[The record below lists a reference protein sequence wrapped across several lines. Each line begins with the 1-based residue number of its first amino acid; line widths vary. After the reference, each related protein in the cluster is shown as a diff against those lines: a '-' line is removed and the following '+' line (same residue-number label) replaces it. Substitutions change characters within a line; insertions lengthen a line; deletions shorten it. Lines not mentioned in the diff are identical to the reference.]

1 LKAVKYQVLDSF
13 FVSPFCGISII
24 SHHPIK
30 QVSFIFE
37 SSITLL
43 FLTNPNAETMKNEA
57 EKIMIY
63 DSHCP
68 LCQWYTGE
76 FVKQGMLT
84 ENGRLAFED
93 VTEETFQK
101 LDLVKSRH
109 EIPLMDA
116 NGGETLYGLD
126 SLKYMLG
133 LKFPKLI
140 QILNFQP
147 MYKLTKEFYS
157 LISYNRR
164 VISGSNEQGAN
175 FNCEPDFNLFYRLL
189 FISLTMIMASFSGIL
204 LAKELLNAELIDN
217 VQVFLPAMGLGWIAT
232 AMTARVFLDFKS
244 WMDYI
249 GHLGS
254 ILAVGVFLF
263 LPWLVFF
270 NLFANPSAII
280 LFVGVGISAF
290 VMIREH
296 FRRIKNYK
304 MPFLLNVIWLVS
316 WVLGTG
322 YLFV

>member
-1 LKAVKYQVLDSF
+1 LINQNVKA
-13 FVSPFCGISII
+13 
-24 SHHPIK
+24 
-30 QVSFIFE
+30 
-37 SSITLL
+37 
-43 FLTNPNAETMKNEA
+43 MKNKA

-63 DSHCP
+63 DNHCP
-68 LCQWYTGE
+68 LCRWYTGE

-93 VTEETFQK
+93 ASEETFQK

-109 EIPLMDA
+109 EIPLLDV
-116 NGGETLYGLD
+116 NGGATLYGLE

-147 MYKLTKEFYS
+147 MYKLTKGFYS

-164 VISGSNEQGAN
+164 VISGSNEQGKN

-189 FISLTMIMASFSGIL
+189 FVSLTIIMASFSAIL
-204 LAKELLNAELIDN
+204 LAKELLDAELITN
-217 VQVFLPAMGLGWIAT
+217 VRAFLPAMGLAWIAT
-232 AMTARVFLDFKS
+232 AIIARISLNFKN
-244 WMDYI
+244 WIDYI

-263 LPWLVFF
+263 LPWLVFHSF
-270 NLFANPSAII
+270 FANPNAII
-280 LFVGVGISAF
+280 LLVGVGISSF
-290 VMIREH
+290 MMIKEH

-304 MPFLLNVIWLVS
+304 MPFLLNILWLAS
-316 WVLGTG
+316 WILGTG
-322 YLFV
+322 YLLIP